1 MGVTQIALGCYRVT
15 EVAVAETA
23 AIVGPKEGKG
33 PLGSYFDEIWPA
45 DDHKGK
51 SFEEAERALVED
63 AMTLALKKAK
73 TSWDEVDLVVGG
85 DLLDQ
90 IVSTNFAARR
100 HQRPLL
106 GIFSACAVFTQG
118 LGLAALLLGRQGPR
132 SVLVS
137 AVSHHMAAERQFRF
151 PIELGYQ
158 RTPTAA
164 WTATAAGSV
173 VLVAGTDPHRVG
185 IDVITIGRVVDYGS
199 KNPNDMGSAMAPA
212 ALDTIKRHF
221 EATGTT
227 VQDYDAVYTGD
238 LGVMGTKLLTLMGEQ
253 QGINFDER
261 LQDCGKSLYHL
272 EKQDVHNG
280 GSGPGCSAA
289 VFAGYLN
296 QRLQTGEWRRLLLV
310 ATGAL
315 FSPTTYQQGESIPC
329 IAHAVS
335 LVYREQGGGT
345 S

>member
-1 MGVTQIALGCYRVT
+1 MGVTQLALGSYRVT
-15 EVAVAETA
+15 NVSIAGAA
-23 AIVGPKEGKG
+23 AIGGPKEGKG
-33 PLGSYFDEIWPA
+33 PLGSYFDEIWPSES
-45 DDHKGK
+45 HKGT

-63 AMTLALKKAK
+63 AMGLAVKKADL
-73 TSWDEVDLVVGG
+73 SWEDIDLVMGG

-100 HQRPLL
+100 HQRPLIGL
-106 GIFSACAVFTQG
+106 FSACAVFTEG
-118 LGLAALLLGRQGPR
+118 IAIATLLLAEKSLQ
-132 SVLVS
+132 SIVVS

-158 RTPTAA
+158 RAPTAA
-164 WTATAAGSV
+164 WTATAAGAI
-173 VLVAGTDPHRVG
+173 VLASGLDHPVA
-185 IDVITIGRVVDYGS
+185 IDAVTIGRVVDFGS

-212 ALDTIKRHF
+212 ALDTIKRHC

-227 VQDYDAVYTGD
+227 IQDYDAVYTGD
-238 LGVMGTKLLTLMGEQ
+238 LGVMGMKLLTILGEQ
-253 QGINFDER
+253 HGMNFDQR
-261 LQDCGKSLYHL
+261 FNDCGNSLYHL
-272 EKQDVHNG
+272 QEQDVHNG
-280 GSGPGCSAA
+280 GSGPGCSAG
-289 VFAGYLN
+289 VFSGYLH
-296 QRLQTGEWRRLLLV
+296 RKLHTGVWHRLLLV

-335 LVYREQGGGT
+335 LVSQSTGGST

>member
-1 MGVTQIALGCYRVT
+1 MAVTQLALGCYRVT
-15 EVAVAETA
+15 DVVVAATA
-23 AIVGPKEGKG
+23 AIGGPKEGKG

-45 DDHKGK
+45 EDHKGQG
-51 SFEEAERALVED
+51 FEEAERALVED
-63 AMTLALKKAK
+63 AMALAVKKAK

-106 GIFSACAVFTQG
+106 GLFSACAVFTQG
-118 LGLAALLLGRQGPR
+118 LGLAALLLERQGPR

-173 VLVAGTDPHRVG
+173 VLVAGTGYPVG
-185 IDVITIGRVVDYGS
+185 IDAITIGRVVDFGS

-212 ALDTIKRHF
+212 ALDTIQRHL

-227 VQDYDAVYTGD
+227 IQDYDAVYTGD
-238 LGVMGTKLLTLMGEQ
+238 LGVMGTKLLTQLGAT
-253 QGINFDER
+253 QGISFDDR
-261 LQDCGKSLYHL
+261 VQDCGKSLYHL
-272 EKQDVHNG
+272 EEQDVHNG

-289 VFAGYLN
+289 VFSGYLN
-296 QRLQTGEWRRLLLV
+296 QRLQTGEWRSLLLV

-335 LVYREQGGGT
+335 LVYREQGGRT

>member
-1 MGVTQIALGCYRVT
+1 MDVCIA
-15 EVAVAETA
+15 ATA
-23 AIVGPKEGKG
+23 AIGGPKEGKG
-33 PLGSYFDEIWPA
+33 PLGPYFDEIWPSE
-45 DDHKGK
+45 DHKGT
-51 SFEEAERALVED
+51 SFEQAERALIED
-63 AMTLALKKAK
+63 GMELAVKKSGM
-73 TSWDEVDLVVGG
+73 SWEDIDLVMGG

-106 GIFSACAVFTQG
+106 GLFSACAVFTQG
-118 LGLAALLLGRQGPR
+118 LGLGALLLAGNSAR
-132 SVLVS
+132 SILVA

-164 WTATAAGSV
+164 WTATATGAV
-173 VLVAGTDPHRVG
+173 VLVSGTKHPTA
-185 IDVITIGRVVDYGS
+185 IDAVTMGRVIDFGS

-212 ALDTIKRHF
+212 ALDTIQRHL

-227 VQDYDAVYTGD
+227 LQDYDAVYTGD
-238 LGVMGTKLLTLMGEQ
+238 LGVMGTKMLTLLGKEH
-253 QGINFDER
+253 GLIFDYR
-261 LQDCGKSLYHL
+261 FNDCGQILYHL
-272 EKQDVHNG
+272 KEQDVHNG
-280 GSGPGCSAA
+280 GSGPGCSAG
-289 VFAGYLN
+289 VFSGYLH
-296 QRLQTGEWRRLLLV
+296 QRLESGEWRRLLLI

-335 LVYREQGGGT
+335 LVYRDRGG
-345 S
+345 SSS